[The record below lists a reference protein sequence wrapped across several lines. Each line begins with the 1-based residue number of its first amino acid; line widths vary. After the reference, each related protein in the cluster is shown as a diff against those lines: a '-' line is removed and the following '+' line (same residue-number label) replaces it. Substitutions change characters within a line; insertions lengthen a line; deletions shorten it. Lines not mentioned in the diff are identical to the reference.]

1 MHCPFCQ
8 SEETKVVDSRLA
20 DGGKSVRRRREC
32 IQCGVRFTTM
42 ESAEIDFPMVI
53 KQNGAR
59 ESFDEHKLR
68 TGILRAL
75 EKRAIPAAQI
85 DQLMRELLQALRLQG
100 SREIPSRAIGEMV
113 MKKLKALDPIAYIR
127 FASVYL
133 NFQEIQSYQNVID
146 ELTAPKSY
154 PTS

>member
-42 ESAEIDFPMVI
+42 ESAEIDFPMVV

>member
-8 SEETKVVDSRLA
+8 SEETKVVDSRLT

-32 IQCGVRFTTM
+32 IQCGVRFNTM

-146 ELTAPKSY
+146 ELTAPKS
-154 PTS
+154 